1 MTFWSPCLQI
11 RNENLKLQ
19 LKHFTVLLKE
29 KEQLFMDI
37 NVPTENVFWYGSYIE
52 NHREKKLCNSMF
64 CVKPPF
70 QIGRIKRFKILKEN
84 IK

>member
-37 NVPTENVFWYGSYIE
+37 NVPTENVFW
-52 NHREKKLCNSMF
+52 
-64 CVKPPF
+64 
-70 QIGRIKRFKILKEN
+70 
-84 IK
+84 